1 MIIHYTYFNGVMEL
15 YKSRLICS
23 RNDILFTAT
32 LHARYQYSVFITC
45 MKWIR
50 GYHFQGLTIARCD
63 KQIAKIKEIIT
74 TYLYLYQRMWVSRG
88 LRLSH
93 KISHMCIFW
102 KGRRDITTLEYGSIT
117 HTCKTQ
123 IKCSFRLLDRDSNCS
138 HFKV

>member
-1 MIIHYTYFNGVMEL
+1 MVSWNCIN
-15 YKSRLICS
+15 
-23 RNDILFTAT
+23 
-32 LHARYQYSVFITC
+32 HAWYAVKRHFIYCNITC
-45 MKWIR
+45 EISILCIHNMYEMNPWL
-50 GYHFQGLTIARCD
+50 HFQGLKIARCD

-123 IKCSFRLLDRDSNCS
+123 IKCSFRSLDRDSHCS
-138 HFKV
+138 DFKV